1 MFNHVMAKNRKRKSY
16 YYTGCFVSSDMVS
29 NLHKIII
36 PWSFKAKT
44 LDFEISELYILI
56 SCFS

>member
-16 YYTGCFVSSDMVS
+16 YYTWCFISSDMVS

-36 PWSFKAKT
+36 FCSFKA
-44 LDFEISELYILI
+44 EISDLEISKLYT
-56 SCFS
+56 